1 VETNKSKQIKQLLQE
16 FKAGNKSAIE
26 ELMTLTYKDLLWL
39 SYSYLKDK
47 MLAEDVVSETFI
59 KLIEKIHTIKNE
71 QNLSG
76 YLRTIVIN
84 KSLNLIR
91 NRKKEV
97 YVEDKVLDREISISG
112 LSEEDEDV
120 RYILSVLNEAERVIL
135 LLWSYGYTLSEIV
148 KRTGYTINQVRL
160 ILDKGKK
167 NFFEKYHKLIGG

>member
-1 VETNKSKQIKQLLQE
+1 METNKSKQIKQLLQE